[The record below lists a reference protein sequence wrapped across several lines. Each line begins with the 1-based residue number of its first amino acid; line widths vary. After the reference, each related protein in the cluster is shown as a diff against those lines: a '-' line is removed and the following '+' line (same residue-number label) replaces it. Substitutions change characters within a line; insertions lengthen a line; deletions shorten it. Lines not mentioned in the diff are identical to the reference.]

1 MTKRHAKL
9 RLWGAAALAAA
20 LAVACGSAGESAG
33 ESNGEGGFPF
43 DIFQDSSPGEGGG
56 DDIVDDTDAEEDVQE
71 DVEVDPETD
80 TTDAEEEVI
89 EDVADV
95 PDTPDVP
102 DAPDAPDTMDVEED
116 IDMGFP
122 DVDIDIPDPSEYEIS
137 LLGTNALPEVLTI
150 DAGDSVRFINRDVN
164 TVAISAMDGSWE
176 TGDIMGGMFVDL
188 VFDDA
193 GTFFYGPAS
202 ARAPWGTLIVR
213 GPGLEGDAL
222 VELDVVAG
230 EGLTYTPSMIQIE
243 PGDTVVWS
251 NQTSDRTLSIE
262 SDVGLFA
269 SGDLRPGFGFAYT
282 FEEAGF
288 YAYLD
293 TATRTRVGTVEVVA
307 PEPEPDY
314 TVSITDVFDPAEL
327 TVAPGEAVRW
337 TNDDDAVHSVVAV
350 DPAAALDSGDLAP
363 GESYL
368 WIATTEGEFTYVDTT
383 SRRGPRG
390 TVIVAAP

>member
-9 RLWGAAALAAA
+9 RLWGAAALAVA
-20 LAVACGSAGESAG
+20 LVGACGSAGESPG

-43 DIFQDSSPGEGGG
+43 DIIQDSSPGEGGG

-71 DVEVDPETD
+71 DVELDPETD
-80 TTDAEEEVI
+80 TTDIEEEVT

-102 DAPDAPDTMDVEED
+102 DVPDTMDVEED

-122 DVDIDIPDPSEYEIS
+122 DVDIEIPEPSEYEIA
-137 LLGTNALPEVLTI
+137 LLGSNALPELLTI
-150 DAGDSVRFINRDVN
+150 DEGDSVRFINRDIN
-164 TVAISAMDGSWE
+164 TVAISATDGSWE

-188 VFDDA
+188 VFDEG
-193 GTFFYGPAS
+193 GTFTYGPAS

-213 GPGLEGDAL
+213 STSLVGDAL
-222 VELDVVAG
+222 VELDVVTG
-230 EGLTYTPSMIQIE
+230 EGLTYTPSMIQIDQ
-243 PGDTVVWS
+243 GDTVVWA

-269 SGDLRPGFGFAYT
+269 SGDLRPGFRFAYT
-282 FEEAGF
+282 FDEAGF

-293 TATRTRVGTVEVVA
+293 TATRTRVGTIEVVG

-314 TVSITDVFDPAEL
+314 TVLITDVFEPAEL
-327 TVAPGEAVRW
+327 TVTRGEVVQW
-337 TNDDDAVHSVVAV
+337 VNNDDQPHSVVALLLS
-350 DPAAALDSGDLAP
+350 AGLDSGLLEP
-363 GESYL
+363 GESFF
-368 WIATTEGEFTYVDTT
+368 WVAATEGVFEYADAAT
-383 SRRGPRG
+383 RGGARG
-390 TVIVAAP
+390 TLTVVAP